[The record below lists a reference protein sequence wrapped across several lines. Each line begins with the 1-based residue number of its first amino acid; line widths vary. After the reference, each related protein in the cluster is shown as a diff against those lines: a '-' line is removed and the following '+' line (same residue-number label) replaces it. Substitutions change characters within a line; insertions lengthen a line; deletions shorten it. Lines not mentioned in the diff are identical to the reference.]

1 MRKKGVNILIV
12 EVITLAIIFASGFI
26 LRFYLQKSSDELI
39 SKLDKICN
47 YVDIGSWDE
56 AYQEMNVLNKEWESK
71 ERVWG
76 MVINHHEID
85 NISVSLKTALV
96 YVEKK
101 DQVESLASLSSLRHY
116 IGHIPEMERISP
128 MNVF

>member
-1 MRKKGVNILIV
+1 MRKKSINILVV
-12 EVITLAIIFASGFI
+12 EVITLVIIFASGF
-26 LRFYLQKSSDELI
+26 LLKFYLQKSSDELI

-56 AYQEMNVLNKEWESK
+56 AYQEMNDLNNDWERK

-85 NISVSLKTALV
+85 SISVSLKTALV
-96 YVEKK
+96 YIEKN

-116 IGHIPEMERISP
+116 ISHIPEMEKITP